1 MKIALSFVT
10 LSLCA
15 TAAGV
20 ALAQPPEAVPYYV
33 PYERPAE
40 RSLEAPRNAL
50 ELSVGT
56 GYSQGF
62 GNLKSG
68 VGMPSVVTP
77 GAGLTLGV
85 GYRVDPSWAVLWSG
99 EYMELTA
106 ERTTTARSFT
116 TGLAL
121 QYHLAP
127 MQRVDPWVE
136 VGAGYRFL
144 VEDNSVGPN
153 LLTHGFQLGRV
164 RAGLDFRI
172 ADAVALGPMIGADAT
187 LFIFQDF
194 PNLQT
199 NISDPTISTFIFAG
213 LQGRFDIGQS
223 TKSYGTPS
231 VTSAS
236 TSSKQ

>member
-10 LSLCA
+10 LGLCV
-15 TAAGV
+15 TAAGG
-20 ALAQPPEAVPYYV
+20 ALAQPPEPAPYYV
-33 PYERPAE
+33 PYERPSE
-40 RSLEAPRNAL
+40 RRLEAPRNAL
-50 ELSVGT
+50 ELSLGT

-62 GNLKSG
+62 GNLRSG

-85 GYRVDPSWAVLWSG
+85 GYRIDPSWAVLWSG
-99 EYMELTA
+99 DYAELMA
-106 ERTTTARSFT
+106 ERSNTARTFT

-127 MQRVDPWVE
+127 MQKVDPWVE

-144 VEDNSVGPN
+144 IEDSSVGPN

-172 ADAVALGPMIGADAT
+172 ADAVALGPMVGADAT
-187 LFIFQDF
+187 LFVFQDF
-194 PNLQT
+194 PSLQT

-213 LQGRFDIGQS
+213 VQGRFDIGQS
-223 TKSYGTPS
+223 TSSYGTPY